1 MNILSKMVLI
11 CLSLIIFI
19 CVKYGRIRKLS
30 LDLSCQTHP
39 IHGRQTLHNL
49 QGQLLSTF
57 QFFIFVLNSFKDVQF
72 LYSDC
77 N

>member
-1 MNILSKMVLI
+1 M
-11 CLSLIIFI
+11 
-19 CVKYGRIRKLS
+19 
-30 LDLSCQTHP
+30 DLSCQTHP

-77 N
+77 NYAKEMVQCNSNHETEVIDVQ

>member
-1 MNILSKMVLI
+1 M
-11 CLSLIIFI
+11 
-19 CVKYGRIRKLS
+19 
-30 LDLSCQTHP
+30 DLSCQTHP

-57 QFFIFVLNSFKDVQF
+57 QFFICVLNSFKDVQF

-77 N
+77 NEAKEMVQCNSNHETEVIDVQ